1 MSGAAVV
8 SGIGSCLPQRAVSND
23 DLAARMDTSAEWIVS
38 RTGISQRYFASSG
51 SATSDLAV
59 GAGGQALKSSGQ
71 GTVDVVAL
79 ATTTPDRVC
88 PATAPDVAARLGLT
102 GVAAYDVAAACSG
115 FVYALATAAGLI
127 VTGTAASALVIG
139 AETYSS
145 ILNPAD
151 RSTSVI
157 FGDGAAAV
165 TLRAGDPDEPGAIGG
180 FDLGSDGNGRDLIT
194 VRAGG
199 SEQRLSGMQC
209 GPGDHFLVMEGRQ
222 IFWHAVT
229 RMAGS
234 VRAVLSRAGLSIEEI
249 QWLVGHQANARILRS
264 LADELGIASERSIVN
279 IASVGNTAAA
289 SIPLALADA
298 YAQGRLRPGDRIVL
312 TAFGAGLTWGSTVLT
327 WPALAEPGSAPA
339 LPGSHAS
346 RHTAGYPAP

>member
-1 MSGAAVV
+1 MSTAAVV
-8 SGIGSCLPQRAVSND
+8 SGIGSCLPPRAVSND

-38 RTGISQRYFASSG
+38 RTGIGQRYFAPPG

-59 GAGGQALKSSGQ
+59 GAGEQALKSSGQ
-71 GTVDVVAL
+71 ATVDLVAL
-79 ATTTPDRVC
+79 ATTTPDRPC

-115 FVYALATAAGLI
+115 FLYALATAAGLI
-127 VTGTAASALVIG
+127 AAGTAGSALVIG

-165 TLRAGDPDEPGAIGG
+165 TLRAGDPDEPGAVGP
-180 FDLGSDGNGRDLIT
+180 FDLGSDGSGRDLAT

-199 SEQRLSGMQC
+199 SQQRLSGVRC
-209 GPGDHFLVMEGRQ
+209 EPDDHYLVMEGRK
-222 IFWHAVT
+222 IFWQAVT

-234 VRAVLSRAGLSIEEI
+234 VRSVLTRAGLSIGEI

-264 LADELGIASERSIVN
+264 LADELGIGPERSIVN

-298 YAQGRLRPGDRIVL
+298 HAQGRLRPGDRMVL
-312 TAFGAGLTWGSTVLT
+312 TAFGAGLTWASAVLT
-327 WPALAEPGSAPA
+327 WPALAEPNTPH
-339 LPGSHAS
+339 PQ
-346 RHTAGYPAP
+346 